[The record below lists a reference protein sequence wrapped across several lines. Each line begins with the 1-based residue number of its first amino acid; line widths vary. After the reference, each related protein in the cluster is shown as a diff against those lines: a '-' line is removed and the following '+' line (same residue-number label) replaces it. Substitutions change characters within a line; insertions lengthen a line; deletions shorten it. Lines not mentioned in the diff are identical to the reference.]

1 MASGQSIVVGGGIQA
16 GTIALKQ
23 FLYVTNVNPPQA
35 SGSVTMT
42 AEVDTGSSNLQYVSI
57 PNSTG
62 THLTTTGA
70 TERLR
75 VNGGALLVGSGTD
88 TVQIGRG
95 AVASGTDSVS
105 VGRGASATTSQS
117 VVIGATAANN
127 GQQGVVVGYSASLS
141 SSAGVAIGNGA
152 TVSGNAGGNSAV
164 AIGSGAIAAQGNAGT
179 AGCIAIGLNSSA
191 SADCVVIGAGA
202 SSNVASALGVGSV
215 VIGSSASSN
224 KAGGFTVTLGWSAV
238 CTQIGGVVVGAAAS
252 ATASAAQQKSV
263 VVGVS
268 STATAGHTIII
279 GADAVFTTTAIAIGG
294 GAVDLGAG
302 FCQLGAVN
310 TPITTLLVGAGDTI
324 ATPAGKTIRFT
335 NGVGTDNPAGSLAI
349 VAPRSTGNAVPA
361 TIIFQVGAV
370 GGTGTTLQTAT
381 TVMTIGDQI
390 VTIAAAAVSMANLPT
405 SAGAA
410 GTLWVD
416 AGAANVVKRA

>member
-16 GTIALKQ
+16 GTISLKQ

-75 VNGGALLVGSGTD
+75 VNGGALIVGSGTD
-88 TVQIGRG
+88 SVQIGRG
-95 AVASGTDSVS
+95 GVASASDSIAS
-105 VGRGASATTSQS
+105 GRGSASSVIDA
-117 VVIGATAANN
+117 VVIGRSATN
-127 GQQGVVVGYSASLS
+127 GGQTGVVLGSTAGMTSASGVS
-141 SSAGVAIGNGA
+141 IGAGAA
-152 TVSGNAGGNSAV
+152 VSGNAGGASCVAIGTAAAAALPSNGGGTCIAIGTNAQARSEDVVIGGNASSNVQSTLGCGNVVIGTSATINKAQGFAV
-164 AIGSGAIAAQGNAGT
+164 AIGWQAGST
-179 AGCIAIGLNSSA
+179 QI
-191 SADCVVIGAGA
+191 
-202 SSNVASALGVGSV
+202 GSV
-215 VIGSSASSN
+215 VI
-224 KAGGFTVTLGWSAV
+224 
-238 CTQIGGVVVGAAAS
+238 GAAAS
-252 ATASAAQQKSV
+252 ATAAAAQQKSIV
-263 VVGVS
+263 IGVS
-268 STATAGHTIII
+268 SVATATHTIII
-279 GADAVFTTTAIAIGG
+279 GSDASFTTTSIAIGG

-302 FCQLGAVN
+302 FCQLGAVS
-310 TPITTLLVGAGDTI
+310 TPITTLLVGAGNTI
-324 ATPAGKTIRFT
+324 ATPAAKTIRFT
-335 NGVGTDNPAGSLAI
+335 NGTGTDNIAAAVTFI
-349 VAPRSTGNAVPA
+349 APLSTGSGTPG

-390 VTIAAAAVSMANLPT
+390 VTFAGLISAANLPT